1 MKRDWDLIRRILLEI
16 ENSPDMDTFLNFS
29 ESGYLYTDNLKDYEK
44 EQIIYHIQLLINAG
58 FISTNADLYGEQEI
72 TGLSWKGHEYAEKL
86 RDTARWEM
94 IKSYIS
100 EKGLDLGSDTIM
112 SLIRKGINKIIDGD
126 K

>member
-16 ENSPDMDTFLNFS
+16 ENSPDMETFLNFS

-44 EQIIYHIQLLINAG
+44 EKIIYHIQLLVNAG
-58 FISTNADLYGEQEI
+58 FISTNVDLYGEQEI

>member
-16 ENSPDMDTFLNFS
+16 ENSPDMETFLNFS
-29 ESGYLYTDNLKDYEK
+29 ESGYLYTNNLKDYEK
-44 EQIIYHIQLLINAG
+44 EQIIYHIQLLVNAG

>member
-16 ENSPDMDTFLNFS
+16 ENSPDMEAFLNFS

-44 EQIIYHIQLLINAG
+44 EQIIYHIQLLVNAG